1 MQALIILLLI
11 SCVHL
16 LSARPAEGPT
26 KFVLNTTENIENNV
40 SSSKLEEAK
49 ELLRRISDTISHG
62 RGRLISLIILARNI
76 IVDRVEQLTSEVSNA
91 AVIKHSIS
99 NKPTQNR
106 RSVFLEQI
114 TTTVSSMDNLIRL
127 ENERDQGLLEKL
139 AIPPFIKEGLYNALT
154 PRPLVD
160 RIREEEKYGNTNT
173 KFDGIERAFVNGYTS
188 FSQGLVSLLDAIPLL
203 EPKRGTVRDQVF
215 RQNLNRVTS
224 VVDNL
229 AKTKVLG
236 L

>member
-49 ELLRRISDTISHG
+49 
-62 RGRLISLIILARNI
+62 
-76 IVDRVEQLTSEVSNA
+76 QLTSEVSNA